1 MPGFEPR
8 TRTHALTRLA
18 DTVLDVLVVGGGIT
32 GAGVAR
38 EAALRDL
45 TVGLVEARDF
55 ASGTSSR
62 SSKLIHGGIRYLA
75 QGEVGLVREA
85 ARERTI
91 LRQIAPHL
99 TTQVPMLLPVYGR
112 TSAGVYKLRVGL
124 TLFDKLAAVPPDERH
139 RVLSRN
145 DALAAEPL
153 LAPERLQGAAVYPE
167 YVTDDA
173 RLVLDTLKSAH
184 HAGAAIVNYVRV
196 SALGE
201 SDGLR
206 TVDVRDE
213 TNGDT
218 FTIRAKVVVNAG
230 GPWVDQLGRL
240 EATAAPLRL
249 HLSKG
254 IHIVL
259 RADALPIHHC
269 VVLPTVDGR
278 SAFIVPR
285 GRHLYIGTTDTSY
298 EGTLDE
304 PPVTAEDVEYLLAA
318 LRRTLPTPP
327 LGEDDV
333 VGTWAGVRP
342 LVHEEGKSPSEISRK
357 DEIYVSERGLVTI
370 AGGKLTTYRRM
381 AERVLETCAPQLGRR
396 FLRSTS
402 GTIPLAGGDLGG
414 AADLTSWAAATRV
427 RSALEGVPADTAQ
440 RLIAVHGSDALEV
453 IACAIGPADLKPL
466 ADRVPLT
473 RAEVRHAVRKEMAA
487 TLTDVLERRAR
498 IALFETNAARE
509 VAPVVAELMARELGW
524 KAERVATELE
534 SFARQCESRLAWRES
549 AERRSTDVG
558 RETHT

>member
-1 MPGFEPR
+1 M
-8 TRTHALTRLA
+8 RLA
-18 DTVLDVLVVGGGIT
+18 DTTLDVLIIGGGIT

-75 QGEVGLVREA
+75 QGEVSLVREA
-85 ARERTI
+85 ARERAI
-91 LRQIAPHL
+91 LRRIAPHL

-124 TLFDKLAAVPPDERH
+124 TLFDKLAAVPANERH
-139 RVLSRN
+139 RVLSRA
-145 DALAAEPL
+145 DALAEEPL

-184 HAGAAIVNYVRV
+184 HAGAAVANYVRV
-196 SALGE
+196 AALGE

-213 TNGDT
+213 TSGDT

-230 GPWVDQLGRL
+230 GPWVDELGRL

-254 IHIVL
+254 IHVVL
-259 RADALPIHHC
+259 RADALPIRHC
-269 VVLPTVDGR
+269 VVLPTEDKR

-285 GRHLYIGTTDTSY
+285 DRHLYIGTTDTSY
-298 EGTLDE
+298 EGTLEE
-304 PPVTAEDVEYLLAA
+304 PPVTAEDVDYLLTA

-327 LGEDDV
+327 LGAKDI

-342 LVHEEGKSPSEISRK
+342 LVHEEGKDPSEISRK
-357 DEIYVSERGLVTI
+357 DEIFVSQQGLVTI

-381 AERVLETCAPQLGRR
+381 AERVLETCAPQLNRR

-402 GTIPLAGGDLGG
+402 GTVPLAGGDLGG
-414 AADLTSWAAATRV
+414 AADLASWANTSRV
-427 RSALEGVPADTAQ
+427 RSALEGVPPETAR

-466 ADRVPLT
+466 TNDVPLSP
-473 RAEVRHAVRKEMAA
+473 AEVRHAVRKEMAC
-487 TLTDVLERRAR
+487 TLTDVLERRTR
-498 IALFETNAARE
+498 IALFETTAARQA
-509 VAPVVAELMARELGW
+509 APAVAELMARELAW
-524 KAERVATELE
+524 KADRVAAELDA
-534 SFARQCESRLAWRES
+534 FARQCDARLAWR
-549 AERRSTDVG
+549 D
-558 RETHT
+558 

>member
-8 TRTHALTRLA
+8 TRTHALARLA

-91 LRQIAPHL
+91 LRRIAPHL

-124 TLFDKLAAVPPDERH
+124 TLFDKLAAVPSNERH
-139 RVLSRN
+139 RILSRD
-145 DALAAEPL
+145 DALAEEPL
-153 LAPERLQGAAVYPE
+153 LEPERLQGAAVYPE
-167 YVTDDA
+167 YVTNDA

-184 HAGAAIVNYVRV
+184 HAGAAIANYVRV
-196 SALGE
+196 TALGE
-201 SDGLR
+201 SDGIR

-213 TNGDT
+213 TTGET

-240 EATAAPLRL
+240 EATGTPLRL

-269 VVLPTVDGR
+269 VVLPTTDKR

-298 EGTLDE
+298 EGTLEE
-304 PPVTAEDVEYLLAA
+304 PPVTTEDVDYLLAA
-318 LRRTLPTPP
+318 LRRTLPTPA
-327 LGEDDV
+327 LGAGDV

-342 LVHEEGKSPSEISRK
+342 LVHEEGKNPSEISRK

-381 AERVLETCAPQLGRR
+381 AERVLETCAPLLGRR
-396 FLRSTS
+396 FLRSMS

-414 AADLTSWAAATRV
+414 AADLASWATGTRV
-427 RSALEGVPADTAQ
+427 RSALEGVPPDTAE
-440 RLIAVHGSDALEV
+440 RLIAMHGSDALEV
-453 IACAIGPADLKPL
+453 LACAIGQTDLAPL

-473 RAEVRHAVRKEMAA
+473 PAEIRHAVRKEMAT
-487 TLTDVLERRAR
+487 TLTDVLERRAP
-498 IALFETNAARE
+498 IALFETDAARQ
-509 VAPVVAELMARELGW
+509 VAPAVAEVMGRELAW
-524 KAERVATELE
+524 TAERIATELDG
-534 SFARQCESRLAWRES
+534 FGRQCEARLAWR
-549 AERRSTDVG
+549 D
-558 RETHT
+558 